1 VDGQSAGKA
10 REVLKVEAIPPEI
23 GYYFAGFADG
33 EGSFNV
39 SFRPRSDYAFPW
51 KVSLCFNI
59 SQRDAVILSL
69 YKKHLECG
77 TMRQRQDGVWYY
89 EVNNLKPILEN
100 VIPFFERF
108 PFLSAK
114 KRRDFA
120 KFRLLAELLKRGR
133 HLTREGINEI
143 LAIRRG
149 MNDRDKRKYTDE
161 MILARLEN
169 PQRLYARPS
178 DGMRQSELHGDVQSA
193 AEMTAPASKEARNR
207 DERS

>member
-1 VDGQSAGKA
+1 M
-10 REVLKVEAIPPEI
+10 LKVEAIPPDI
-23 GYYFAGFADG
+23 GHYLAGFTDG

-59 SQRDAVILSL
+59 SQRDPVVLFL
-69 YKKHLECG
+69 FKKYLECG

-89 EVNNLKPILEN
+89 EVNNLRPLLEN

-108 PFLSAK
+108 QFLSAK
-114 KRRDFA
+114 KKRDFS
-120 KFRLLAELLKRGR
+120 KFQALAELMSRGR
-133 HLTREGINEI
+133 HLSREGVDEI

-149 MNDRDKRKYTDE
+149 MNDRETRRYSDE
-161 MILARLEN
+161 IVLARFEN

-178 DGMRQSELHGDVQSA
+178 DGMRQSDLHGNVQSA
-193 AEMTAPASKEARNR
+193 AEMTAPASGEASNNTNGPKVT
-207 DERS
+207 